1 METKK
6 EAHNEKDYQKKEILA
21 SGRIVF
27 IGINVHK
34 ESRQVT
40 VRAEE
45 EEEEAI
51 FHGIGSQHF
60 PAS

>member
-1 METKK
+1 VETKK

-45 EEEEAI
+45 EEAI